1 MTYSPSTSYCQLF
14 SECSTLDSEFCPDC
28 LTSQSSCDPD
38 PPACWLQGE
47 CSGIADH
54 AVPSQSSMD
63 CLQICNTTIGCRWWT
78 FDSTVNEC
86 VLFKTC
92 VEIDE
97 SCKDC
102 VSGERRCID
111 DVTTTSTPAYSTTT
125 ETPKGKFQAKQNFVL
140 YNNMSR
146 VVAKQS
152 RAGILNLGYFSPKG
166 YAKSSRGCTQSFRVG
181 YIIA

>member
-1 MTYSPSTSYCQLF
+1 M
-14 SECSTLDSEFCPDC
+14 
-28 LTSQSSCDPD
+28 TSQSACDPG

-54 AVPSQSSMD
+54 AVPCQSSMD

-111 DVTTTSTPAYSTTT
+111 DVTTTTTTAYSTTT
-125 ETPKGKFQAKQNFVL
+125 ETPKGKFLAKQNL
-140 YNNMSR
+140 KIYYNMSK
-146 VVAKQS
+146 VVAEQS
-152 RAGILNLGYFSPKG
+152 RAGIYNLGVLEPQGICEKFQGVHEKI
-166 YAKSSRGCTQSFRVG
+166 QSWLYYSIGLV
-181 YIIA
+181 